1 MYSKK
6 FLITKAKIRYYL
18 NEYQNLNSTIKERE
32 LNHILYAPSLRQF
45 KQNINTIENQVI
57 SIEEDSKLQE
67 MKFYKTQLDKHLHSL
82 KVTQDIQYYNF
93 ILWNY
98 IKKLPKKEIQKR
110 LGIIEVKEL
119 EEDIIDYLFFNMIK
133 EA

>member
-6 FLITKAKIRYYL
+6 ILITKAKIKYYL
-18 NEYQNLNSTIKERE
+18 YEYQNLNSQIKQRE

-57 SIEEDSKLQE
+57 SMEEDFKLQE
-67 MKFYKTQLDKHLHSL
+67 MKFYKANLDKHLYSL
-82 KVTQDIQYYNF
+82 KNSKDTIYYNF

-98 IKKLPKKEIQKR
+98 IKKLPKKEIQNK
-110 LGIIEVKEL
+110 LGNIDIKEIE
-119 EEDIIDYLFFNMIK
+119 EEIIDYLFFNMIK